1 MDCCLH
7 FGLRSAPRLFNV
19 LADLLEW
26 ILKQHGVSFC
36 IHYFDDFLTI
46 GPPNSFTCQQNLNTI
61 QQVCEQL
68 GIPLALEKV
77 EGPSTSLNFLG
88 ITLDTGR
95 MEARL
100 PIEKLQRAKELVSSW
115 MTKKKATKREI
126 LSLIGILQYATK
138 IVRSGK
144 TFLSRMYQTAAK
156 LRELHFYTRLNIEF
170 RSNLRWW
177 DMFLESWN
185 GLSLLQCTITQTP
198 TAPEFFIQTDASGSG
213 HFLRED
219 GCNYNGLL
227 NGLKCTSWPKKCYP
241 LF

>member
-1 MDCCLH
+1 MTVQQILALGPGCLLAKIDIRSAFRLLPVHPADRHLLGMQWKEDVYMDCCLS

-36 IHYFDDFLTI
+36 IHYLDDFLTI
-46 GPPNSFTCQQNLNTI
+46 DPPDSFTCQRNLNTI
-61 QQVCEQL
+61 KQVCEQL

-77 EGPSTSLNFLG
+77 EGPSTSLNSLG

-115 MTKKKATKREI
+115 MTKKKTTKREI
-126 LSLIGILQYATK
+126 LSLIGILQHATK

-156 LRELHFYTRLNIEF
+156 LPSATFLH
-170 RSNLRWW
+170 
-177 DMFLESWN
+177 
-185 GLSLLQCTITQTP
+185 
-198 TAPEFFIQTDASGSG
+198 
-213 HFLRED
+213 
-219 GCNYNGLL
+219 
-227 NGLKCTSWPKKCYP
+227 
-241 LF
+241 